1 MATKIQI
8 KPIKNNPLFAKLK
21 AKKRQLKA
29 LEKKLKSIS
38 SNNNSN

>member
-21 AKKRQLKA
+21 AKKKSLK
-29 LEKKLKSIS
+29 LSKKSKLIS
-38 SNNNSN
+38 N